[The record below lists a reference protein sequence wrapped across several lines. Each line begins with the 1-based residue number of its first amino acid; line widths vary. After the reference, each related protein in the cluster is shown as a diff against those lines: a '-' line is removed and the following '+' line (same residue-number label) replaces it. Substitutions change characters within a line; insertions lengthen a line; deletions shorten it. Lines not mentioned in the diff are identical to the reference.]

1 MDFVES
7 SRQKKHKSAFQK
19 TQHKR
24 ISKRIS
30 KRTIDFSK
38 QKGIMKQARRQE
50 QFQKH
55 VGWSERTFFCN
66 VCKSTYINS
75 VCRCN
80 YVDWCGAKS
89 KSYKNCL
96 YGIDICEYHNG
107 DFNNVATSREK
118 ESKKIRLENAPY
130 DRYQEIIDN
139 IMLNTLM
146 SSIRF

>member
-1 MDFVES
+1 MDFFQS
-7 SRQKKHKSAFQK
+7 SRQKKHKSAIQK

-24 ISKRIS
+24 ISKRNIE
-30 KRTIDFSK
+30 FSK

-50 QFQKH
+50 QFQKQI
-55 VGWSERTFFCN
+55 GCSERTFFCN
-66 VCKSTYINS
+66 VCKKTYINS

-107 DFNNVATSREK
+107 DYNNVETSREK
-118 ESKKIRLENAPY
+118 ESKK
-130 DRYQEIIDN
+130 
-139 IMLNTLM
+139 
-146 SSIRF
+146 